1 MSSTPHEQR
10 HASHPGRQHPYANRH
25 RHARHSGRRARQHAA
40 EPKRRCS
47 TCKAI
52 FRRAGLLGYL
62 FYIGERGATNRR

>member
-1 MSSTPHEQR
+1 MSSATPVIPA
-10 HASHPGRQHPYANRH
+10 ASTHTPTVTAMRVIPVGGRDSVLPNRT
-25 RHARHSGRRARQHAA
+25 